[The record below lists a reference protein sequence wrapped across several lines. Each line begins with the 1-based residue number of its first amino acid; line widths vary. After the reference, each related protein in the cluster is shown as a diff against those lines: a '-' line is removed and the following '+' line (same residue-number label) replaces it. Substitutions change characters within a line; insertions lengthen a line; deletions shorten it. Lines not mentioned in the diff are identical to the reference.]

1 MKRLS
6 SIFLAALMAVNFA
19 CKKDKEDSIVTPS
32 NDVTLEGTINQ
43 SMTLDAG
50 KKYILKGNVYV
61 TAPAELTIPAGTV
74 IMGDKV
80 TKGALV
86 IDRGAKIHATGT
98 SGNPIIFTSG
108 APAGYK
114 NYGDWGGIVI
124 LGKAPNNGGSN
135 VNIEGISAQAGESG
149 KHGGTDADDNSG
161 EFQYVRVEFAGIAL
175 SPDNELNG
183 LTFGSVG
190 RSTKVDHV
198 QVSFSG
204 DDAFEWFGGTV
215 NAKYL
220 VAYRTWD
227 DDFDTDNGFS
237 GNVQYGIVV
246 RDPSIA
252 DISLSN
258 GFESDNNATG
268 GPEVPLT
275 AAQFSNITVLG
286 PYAFKVKSV
295 ASASKKI
302 YNYTF
307 GDINGSYGQGA
318 HLRRNT
324 AQSIYNSVI
333 IGFPTAVNFE
343 KTNSGSK
350 FSGNFLSRYK
360 TLAAF
365 SSGNGNDTTGFAA
378 NNRTLAGFNL
388 ADYFAGVVNQKI
400 DSSSNVANIF
410 ELSNPNPLL
419 KAGSPLLSGS
429 KAVPAG
435 LEQTSFVGAFD
446 GSNNWMQGWTEFD
459 PKNKAY

>member
-19 CKKDKEDSIVTPS
+19 CKKDKDDAKVTPS
-32 NDVTLEGTINQ
+32 NEVTLEGTITQN
-43 SMTLDAG
+43 MTLEAG
-50 KKYILKGNVYV
+50 KKYILRSNVYV
-61 TAPAELTIPAGTV
+61 AAPAELTIPAGTV
-74 IMGDKV
+74 IYGDKV
-80 TKGALV
+80 TKGALI
-86 IDRGAKIHATGT
+86 IDRGAKIHAVGT
-98 SGNPIIFTSG
+98 ASNPIIFTSA
-108 APAGYK
+108 APSGYK
-114 NYGDWGGIVI
+114 NYGDWGGIVL
-124 LGKAPNNGGSN
+124 LGKAPNNGGAS
-135 VNIEGISAQAGESG
+135 VKIEGVSASTGDNG
-149 KHGGTDADDNSG
+149 FHGGTDADDNSG

-183 LTFGSVG
+183 VTFGSVG

-220 VAYRTWD
+220 VAFRSWD

-258 GFESDNNATG
+258 GFESDNDKDGSSNQ
-268 GPEVPLT
+268 PLT

-295 ASASKKI
+295 AAKSGKI

-307 GDINGSYGQGA
+307 GDISGSYGQGA

-324 AQSIYNSVI
+324 AQAIYNSVI

-360 TLAAF
+360 TLAAITSF
-365 SSGNGNDTTGFAA
+365 DTTGFTA
-378 NNRTLAGFNL
+378 NNRILAGFNL
-388 ADYFAGVVNQKI
+388 SDYFAGVVNQKI
-400 DSSSNVANIF
+400 DSTSNVANIF
-410 ELSNPNPLL
+410 ELSNINPLL
-419 KAGSPLLSGS
+419 KAGSPLLTGS
-429 KAVPAG
+429 STVSAG

-446 GSNNWMQGWTEFD
+446 ASNNWMQGWTNFD
-459 PKNKAY
+459 PKNIAY

>member
-6 SIFLAALMAVNFA
+6 SIFLAALMAVNIA
-19 CKKDKEDSIVTPS
+19 CKKDKEDSKITPS
-32 NDVTLEGTINQ
+32 NEVTLEGTITQ
-43 SMTLDAG
+43 SLTLEAG
-50 KKYILKGNVYV
+50 KKYTLKGNVYLA
-61 TAPAELTIPAGTV
+61 APAELTIPAGTV
-74 IMGDKV
+74 IYGDKV
-80 TKGALV
+80 TKGALIV
-86 IDRGAKIHATGT
+86 DRGAKIHAVGT
-98 SGNPIIFTSG
+98 ASNPIIFTSA
-108 APAGYK
+108 APSGYK
-114 NYGDWGGIVI
+114 NYGDWGGIVL
-124 LGKAPNNGGSN
+124 LGKAPNNGGAS
-135 VNIEGISAQAGESG
+135 VKIEGVSASSG
-149 KHGGTDADDNSG
+149 DNGLHGGTDADDNSG

-220 VAYRTWD
+220 VAYRSWD

-237 GNVQYGIVV
+237 GNVQYGIVL

-252 DISLSN
+252 DISVSN

-268 GPEVPLT
+268 GSEAPLT

-286 PYAFKVKSV
+286 PYAFKVKAVS
-295 ASASKKI
+295 SASKKI

-307 GDINGSYGQGA
+307 GDISGSYGQGA

-324 AQSIYNSVI
+324 SESIYNSVI

-350 FSGNFLSRYK
+350 FIGNFLTRYK

-365 SSGNGNDTTGFAA
+365 TAGNGNDTTGFAA
-378 NNRTLAGFNL
+378 NNRTLTGFNL
-388 ADYFAGVVNQKI
+388 SDYFAGVVNQKI

-410 ELSNPNPLL
+410 ELATPNPLL

-429 KAVPAG
+429 KTVPAG

-446 GSNNWMQGWTEFD
+446 ASNNWMQGWTEFD